1 MLNLMS
7 EQEKE
12 GKEEESE
19 NKEMVRSQPMTY
31 KNMLK

>member
-12 GKEEESE
+12 GKEEE
-19 NKEMVRSQPMTY
+19 KEEMEGEEPKRQMF
-31 KNMLK
+31 